1 MTRTSL
7 KETYSFG
14 YGIFVQ
20 VQPVLVLVLNRFP
33 FFKFREKKLGMGDRV
48 LSKNSRFESGK
59 WNLDQRLLF
68 LFQ

>member
-14 YGIFVQ
+14 NGIFVQ

-33 FFKFREKKLGMGDRV
+33 FLNSEKKIGNGGSGP
-48 LSKNSRFESGK
+48 SKK
-59 WNLDQRLLF
+59 
-68 LFQ
+68 FQI